1 MGISRDHRRGRDG
14 RERRDTLGRVEETG
28 VALDVVAGTWADP
41 TGSYY
46 EAAMGKSLGKSMGKS
61 MGKWYQW
68 IGSVIGC
75 DWFMGKSMEKSR
87 KNMDPTIKIRSF
99 L

>member
-1 MGISRDHRRGRDG
+1 MGISRDHRRD
-14 RERRDTLGRVEETG
+14 RRDTRVVETG

-46 EAAMGKSLGKSMGKS
+46 EAAMVQCWAVSM
-61 MGKWYQW
+61 
-68 IGSVIGC
+68 
-75 DWFMGKSMEKSR
+75 DWFMGKSMGKST
-87 KNMDPTIKIRSF
+87 KNMDPTIKMRSF